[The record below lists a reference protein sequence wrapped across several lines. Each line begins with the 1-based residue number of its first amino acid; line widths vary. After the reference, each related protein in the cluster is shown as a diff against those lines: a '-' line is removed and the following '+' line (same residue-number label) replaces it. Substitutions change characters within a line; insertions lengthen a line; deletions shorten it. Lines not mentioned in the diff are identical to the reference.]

1 MRIKLI
7 IVGILAVFFSS
18 CIDQI
23 LGKRYVKM
31 IKQSQRNFEDCY
43 QVNGLYNHFPKSFSN
58 QSVLNSKFSYPT
70 KNFDPDIHYFIDGV
84 LLLNMGED
92 FKNFYPDT
100 FIFKTNYSDSNFIV
114 DGSFSYYQYYDT
126 LKILNISKPKMYP
139 IPFFENYD
147 FGLDSVRFDLRDAGV
162 LMVIDNYNVPEDLEV
177 FVLKA
182 GNGNFWNIE
191 IDQDRP
197 ETLGNWKNGYSSGI
211 AISRQQNIAVYWM
224 MAW

>member
-1 MRIKLI
+1 MSLSWQFFNLLTTNPFLVFLGKGFYNQKSRNYSNLRDCVIYNLNSHFEQMRIKLI

-43 QVNGLYNHFPKSFSN
+43 QVNGLYNHFPTSFSN

-84 LLLNMGED
+84 LLLNMGEN
-92 FKNFYPDT
+92 FKIFYPDT
-100 FIFKTNYSDSNFIV
+100 FIYKTNYSDSNFIV

-147 FGLDSVRFDLRDAGV
+147 FGLDSVRFDLRDAGF
-162 LMVIDNYNVPEDLEV
+162 LWLLIITMYPKI
-177 FVLKA
+177 
-182 GNGNFWNIE
+182 
-191 IDQDRP
+191 
-197 ETLGNWKNGYSSGI
+197 
-211 AISRQQNIAVYWM
+211 
-224 MAW
+224 